1 MAELMLEKQ
10 ILSKLENMEKR
21 LNYLVTYIEDSRLTV
36 EEKQILQ
43 ESYQHE
49 KEGKLISGK
58 GLAKK
63 LRL

>member
-58 GLAKK
+58 ELAKK